1 MQRVRLTAD
10 DLPSFCL
17 TTKTLWE
24 DMESCKVILL
34 DAEIMPSSDQGHGSS
49 SHQTSSSF
57 WQRIQ
62 CKLYIMCFVSLSC
75 HLNKF
80 LLQQNPG
87 RPSAGGPRMDRR
99 AVTNLTPC
107 FGPAALSSEDK
118 RQRGEKPSLRRGAE
132 WAFRYDFLLKKWR
145 DRPKKG
151 KFMPLLCKNMVWLVK
166 KSNSLSFHMCDSV
179 RGWGKKTNTR
189 GT

>member
-1 MQRVRLTAD
+1 MQRVQLTAD
-10 DLPSFCL
+10 DLPYFCM
-17 TTKTLWE
+17 TTKTCRSLWE
-24 DMESCKVILL
+24 DMESCKAILS

-80 LLQQNPG
+80 LLQENPG

-99 AVTNLTPC
+99 AVTNLTPR
-107 FGPAALSSEDK
+107 FAPAALSSEDK
-118 RQRGEKPSLRRGAE
+118 RQRGEKPSRTRGAE
-132 WAFRYDFLLKKWR
+132 WALRCLEKFLLKNGQIGQKRANVCHCSARIWF
-145 DRPKKG
+145 D
-151 KFMPLLCKNMVWLVK
+151 LW
-166 KSNSLSFHMCDSV
+166 KSQTIWVSICVIL
-179 RGWGKKTNTR
+179 
-189 GT
+189 